1 MTDTFHAQKKQ
12 AADSRGIPADCIR
25 LSDAFRTFVRALYPD
40 SGGIENM
47 HAAPLVDRLAAWR
60 EFSDVIRSADLEFR
74 RRIAEDAGPQAYVRD
89 PKNGERYLRP
99 VFFVRADF
107 KKWVSAIAAAP
118 RKVAAPGR
126 PPIIPSD
133 IVESELDRWIAGGK
147 PMIVEKLKTY
157 KQNRSSIAAIARALE
172 AWAKEKHGV
181 APKAPT
187 IENQLRE
194 KLPKAYALL

>member
-1 MTDTFHAQKKQ
+1 M
-12 AADSRGIPADCIR
+12 
-25 LSDAFRTFVRALYPD
+25 
-40 SGGIENM
+40 
-47 HAAPLVDRLAAWR
+47 
-60 EFSDVIRSADLEFR
+60 
-74 RRIAEDAGPQAYVRD
+74 
-89 PKNGERYLRP
+89 
-99 VFFVRADF
+99 RADF

-133 IVESELDRWIAGGK
+133 IVDRWIAGGK